1 MALPNAVKLKAG
13 CADMNHDVKTMTD
26 GAAVVM
32 GLGGFLGWMTP
43 VVALIGGVLTIVW
56 MVIRIWETDTVQR
69 WAYQDAVNRKKA
81 DDEDKKV

>member
-1 MALPNAVKLKAG
+1 
-13 CADMNHDVKTMTD
+13 MNHDVKTMTD

-43 VVALIGGVLTIVW
+43 VVTLIGGVLTIVW

-69 WAYQDAVNRKKA
+69 WAYQDAVNRKKD

>member
-1 MALPNAVKLKAG
+1 MALPSVARLKEE
-13 CADMNHDVKTMTD
+13 CADMNNDAKTMAD

-43 VVALIGGVLTIVW
+43 VVTLVGGVLTIVW

-69 WAYQDAVNRKKA
+69 WAHKDAVNK
-81 DDEDKKV
+81 